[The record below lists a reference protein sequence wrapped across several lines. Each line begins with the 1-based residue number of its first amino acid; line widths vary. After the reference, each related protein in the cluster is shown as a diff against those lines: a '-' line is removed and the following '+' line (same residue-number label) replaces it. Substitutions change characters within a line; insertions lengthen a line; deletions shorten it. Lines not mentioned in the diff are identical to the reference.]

1 MQALQPRIKPT
12 SGTAR
17 SRVSNRSR
25 ILPGVDGRS
34 ATARRFRD
42 ICRSY
47 ELEAGG
53 DVSEVERDLIRQAAG
68 LVVRGEQM
76 QAALIRGE
84 PVNNDELV
92 RISSTAKRL
101 LETIRTKADKRKPS
115 GQGLLQQYLADK
127 AAQAGAAP
135 EAATDT

>member
-12 SGTAR
+12 SATAR

-101 LETIRTKADKRKPS
+101 LETIRAKADKRKPN
-115 GQGLLQQYLADK
+115 GAAALQDFLARK
-127 AAQAGAAP
+127 AAQADAP
-135 EAATDT
+135 EGAR